1 MALVVLMGIVT
12 NVRIVVFGN
21 KSGKTRRRKL
31 MKARLILLILCFACL
46 FGGCSNKHEHPRITE
61 LGIYDITADNTHIE
75 VSGAK
80 TGMKGYEIV
89 ETETGIDVILHYDK
103 EAK

>member
-1 MALVVLMGIVT
+1 M
-12 NVRIVVFGN
+12 R
-21 KSGKTRRRKL
+21 
-31 MKARLILLILCFACL
+31 ARLILLILCFACL
-46 FGGCSNKHEHPRITE
+46 FGGCGEYAYPRIIE
-61 LGIYDITADNTHIE
+61 YGIDDYSDDNTSII

-103 EAK
+103 EVK